1 MTHAERLAEFV
12 VRSSSPPGTR
22 SNNVRALAA
31 FTKEL

>member
-1 MTHAERLAEFV
+1 MTHVERLAEFV
-12 VRSSSPPGTR
+12 VRSSSPLGTR